1 VTGSRATRSA
11 KIGPI
16 YGDETAPLT
25 RGTFGTRP
33 APIGAVVRV
42 LDASAK
48 PKSYRLRL
56 GTCVIGSGPTCDI
69 VVSERTVSR
78 VHAELGLV
86 PEGVSVVDKSSRNGT
101 FYQGQRI
108 EKMVLGLGGRIQVGA
123 ATIAID
129 ADSEALSEGLSYEHP
144 EYRGMVGVSRSM
156 HGLFALLSRLE
167 GSLATVLVQ
176 GESGVGKELVARALH
191 EGSSVSAGPFVAV
204 NCGAIAREVIASEL
218 FGHKKGAFTGAVEAR
233 KGAFESANGGT
244 LFLDEVGELPLD
256 MQPMLLRALELG
268 EIRAVGE
275 DLPRQVKVRLV
286 AATNRDLEAE
296 ARAGTFRQDLFY
308 RLAVVRLSVPPLR
321 ERVPDIEP
329 MAMHFARK
337 AGLPE
342 LSAGVIQELRCRAW
356 PGNVRELQNAIQSY
370 AALGVLPGAPSSELD
385 HLEVGLSEL
394 ADPTRPYAEQKE
406 ALTERFTVI
415 YLKSLMDHAHGNQS
429 EAARVSGLNRGYL
442 GRLLSRFGLTRGAA
456 GSRGEG
462 ER

>member
-1 VTGSRATRSA
+1 M
-11 KIGPI
+11 
-16 YGDETAPLT
+16 
-25 RGTFGTRP
+25 
-33 APIGAVVRV
+33 VRV

-48 PKSYRLRL
+48 PKTYRLKL
-56 GTCVIGSGPTCDI
+56 GTCVIGSGPTCDV

-86 PEGVSVVDKSSRNGT
+86 PEGVTVVDRGSRNGT

-129 ADSEALSEGLSYEHP
+129 ADSEALSEGPTYDRST
-144 EYRGMVGVSRSM
+144 YRGMVGVSRSM
-156 HGLFALLSRLE
+156 HGLFAMLARLE

-191 EGSSVSAGPFVAV
+191 EGSSISDGPFVAV
-204 NCGAIAREVIASEL
+204 NCGAIPREVIASEL
-218 FGHKKGAFTGAVEAR
+218 FGHKKGAFTGAVDAR
-233 KGAFESANGGT
+233 RGAFESADGGT

-268 EIRAVGE
+268 EIRAVG
-275 DLPRQVKVRLV
+275 DDQPRQVKVRLV

-296 ARAGTFRQDLFY
+296 ARAGGFRQDLFY
-308 RLAVVRLSVPPLR
+308 RLAVVRLLVPPLR
-321 ERVPDIEP
+321 ERVEDIEP
-329 MAMHFARK
+329 MAMHFARA

-342 LSAGVIQELRCRAW
+342 LPASVAHELRARAW

-370 AALGVLPGAPSSELD
+370 AALGVLPGAPGAHVD
-385 HLEVGLSEL
+385 HLERGLADL
-394 ADPTRPYAEQKE
+394 VDPTRPYAEQKE

-415 YLKSLMDHAHGNQS
+415 YLKSLMVHAGGNQS
-429 EAARVSGLNRGYL
+429 EAARLSGLNRGYL
-442 GRLLSRFGLTRGAA
+442 GRLLTRHGLNRHGATEA
-456 GSRGEG
+456 RDEV